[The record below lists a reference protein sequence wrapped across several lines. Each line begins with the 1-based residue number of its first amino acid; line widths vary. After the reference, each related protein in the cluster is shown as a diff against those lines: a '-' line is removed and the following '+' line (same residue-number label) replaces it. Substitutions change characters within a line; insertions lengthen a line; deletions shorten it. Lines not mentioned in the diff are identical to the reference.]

1 VTERNGASQVPA
13 SGRAR
18 CAPARLA
25 RWVAL
30 VCALASIPTRG
41 VEAQRSELES
51 FIQRRVLAN
60 GLEVIV
66 VENRGVPLVT
76 LEAVVKNGA
85 FTQTA
90 ETQGLAHLYE
100 HMFFKA
106 NADFPRPDG
115 VMSRAA
121 GIGAIFNAETHEEKV
136 NYYLTIPAD
145 SVESGMRLLASALQ
159 RPLFLP
165 QELAAEKVV
174 VLGEYDRAESQP
186 FWHLTN
192 AMDRA
197 MWREAFPQKN
207 VIGQRSVLSNVTP
220 EQMREIQARY
230 YVPNN
235 TALIIAGDIAAADAF
250 ARAER
255 ILGAWPRGTDPFAAH
270 PVPPV
275 PPLRRDTA
283 VIVEQDVQ
291 SISVLIQWHGPSVG
305 ADPAATFTADVF
317 SDYLNLDGSEF
328 TTRLVDSGLWQG
340 VLVNYYTLNQVGPIT
355 VSGQTTPD
363 KLREAIPALMR
374 ELQRVGRPGYFT
386 ADKLQEVTARRRTD
400 SAFGRERTSGFA
412 RTIGFWWSV
421 AGLEYYLD
429 YNDEMAN
436 QTADDL
442 VKYARTYIVG
452 KPHVTGV
459 MLDAATRA
467 TLGLSAEELQRLATW
482 PAGASR

>member
-1 VTERNGASQVPA
+1 MTERNGASRTAA
-13 SGRAR
+13 SHRLHRVGVRHVALGV
-18 CAPARLA
+18 ALLLSGAGRLA
-25 RWVAL
+25 
-30 VCALASIPTRG
+30 G
-41 VEAQRSELES
+41 AQRAELES

-76 LEAVVKNGA
+76 LEAVVKNGS

-106 NADFPRPDG
+106 NEDHPRPDG
-115 VMSRAA
+115 VMNRAA
-121 GIGAIFNAETHEEKV
+121 GLGAVFNAETHEEKV

-145 SVESGMRLLASALQ
+145 SLESGMRLLASALQ
-159 RPLFLP
+159 RPMFLP

-174 VLGEYDRAESQP
+174 VLGEYDRAESEP
-186 FWHLTN
+186 FWHLSQ

-197 MWREAFPQKN
+197 LWREAFPQKN
-207 VIGQRSVLSNVTP
+207 VIGQRAVLSNVTP
-220 EQMREIQARY
+220 EQMREIQSRY

-235 TALIIAGDIAAADAF
+235 TALIIAGDVSPTDAF

-255 ILGAWPRGTDPFAAH
+255 ILGPWPRGADPFAAH

-275 PPLRRDTA
+275 PPLPRDTA
-283 VIVEQDVQ
+283 LIVEQDVR
-291 SISVLIQWHGPSVG
+291 SVVVMLQWHGPSVG

-317 SDYLNLDGSEF
+317 SDYLNLDGSAF

-355 VSGQTTPD
+355 VSGQTTPE

-374 ELQRVGRPGYFT
+374 ELQRVTQPGYFT
-386 ADKLQEVTARRRTD
+386 ADKLREVTAKRGTD

-412 RTIGFWWSV
+412 RTLGFWWSV

-429 YNDEMAN
+429 YNDEMAR
-436 QTADDL
+436 QTPDDL
-442 VKYARTYIVG
+442 VRYARTYLLG

-459 MLDAATRA
+459 MLDPTTRA
-467 TLGLSAEELQRLATW
+467 TLDLSADELRRLASW
-482 PAGASR
+482 PAGATR